1 MAPAPYPDFSWFSR
15 AVRILPIVAGAL
27 LGGGA
32 IGGVS
37 VFAIDSALT
46 APPREELRA
55 ETAPANAPSPIRT
68 IDAPALNPSP
78 AAATPAP
85 VQAQTAPSVQPQT
98 AALVQPT
105 PQTQV
110 QVMPEQAQVMPEV
123 TAPQIVARTAPA
135 KRRVLISRMK
145 QRYGDTL
152 SDSADNAAAAKARRV
167 YDYYGDTRVDE
178 DRNEQGVDTTS
189 AGTPLANVHLPRSAH
204 NAWNATPK
212 TRVVIRR
219 QVPAYPN

>member
-1 MAPAPYPDFSWFSR
+1 
-15 AVRILPIVAGAL
+15 L
-27 LGGGA
+27 LAGGA

-46 APPREELRA
+46 APPHQDLRA
-55 ETAPANAPSPIRT
+55 ETSLPNAPSPIRT

-110 QVMPEQAQVMPEV
+110 QAAPEV
-123 TAPQIVARTAPA
+123 TGPQTVVRTAPA

-145 QRYGDTL
+145 QPKGDTV
-152 SDSADNAAAAKARRV
+152 SDSAETATAAKGRRV
-167 YDYYGDTRVDE
+167 YDYYGDTRTDE

-189 AGTPLANVHLPRSAH
+189 AGTPLANVHLPHRAH
-204 NAWNATPK
+204 DAWNATPK
-212 TRVVIRR
+212 TRVVTRR
-219 QVPAYPN
+219 QVPAYPDRSN